1 LRWWH
6 LSNIS
11 LRIWS
16 SNPSASWVWLVST
29 WRRDLDIAK
38 LLLTTRFFERRR
50 CKLGKHSTCLFHWI
64 TCWSIKVRLWRAGH
78 IFKWVLWLK
87 LTSSLLLLLHLL
99 LLNLIFYS
107 LKTNTIT
114 ALLLCNRA
122 FFFIH
127 LVLRWPNVISSITS
141 IISTIKCISLW
152 LVIYVNRILHSKH
165 IISATWS
172 LSSTSFIWSKR
183 LVFFVFFIIIR

>member
-1 LRWWH
+1 LRRWH

-11 LRIWS
+11 LKIWS

-29 WRRDLDIAK
+29 RRRDLDIVT
-38 LLLTTRFFERRR
+38 LLLLATRSFERWR
-50 CKLGKHSTCLFHWI
+50 CKLRKHSTCLFHWI
-64 TCWSIKVRLWRAGH
+64 TYWSIKVRLRRANH

-87 LTSSLLLLLHLL
+87 LTTSLLLLLHLL

-107 LKTNTIT
+107 LKANTVT
-114 ALLLCNRA
+114 ALFLCNRA
-122 FFFIH
+122 FYFIH
-127 LVLRWPNVISSITS
+127 LVLRWPNVISSIVS
-141 IISTIKCISLW
+141 QIKCISLW
-152 LVIYVNRILHSKH
+152 LVIYVTRILHSKH
-165 IISATWS
+165 IISTTWS